1 MNNKLNDRIYPE
13 QFLLLAFISI
23 MTFKVVM
30 LAQYLVSEAGNEAYI
45 AMTVMISI
53 EIMMCALV
61 YGIISY
67 GSLPRLDLPKGIR
80 YVLALLLFVTSMA
93 KCALLA
99 SEGVSYV
106 STTIYDN
113 VRWSYVCL
121 ALMLVC
127 CYLAYK
133 GGKVIARTAQ
143 ILFWLM
149 ALSFAFHVV
158 FAKTDLQFVN
168 LLPLEFSADIAVACD
183 KYLVWFG
190 DYSCLLFLS
199 VSKSPNAKGKRLAVW
214 TALAIIGTFVCA
226 VGLMVIFVCVFGDS
240 GAIVGNAFLNVS
252 SLNKIAFMIGS
263 MDLPTVCSWVVM
275 CTIRLSLLL
284 YAGKE
289 CLKIFFG
296 EKWWLSAVCALTAY
310 LLIVYGIGNLKTG
323 YSIATSALR
332 YFVYFTDFIAVI
344 ALYIFVHVKYKKAN
358 KPKAL
363 PSPQNPALKQISPP
377 SQGEE

>member
-30 LAQYLVSEAGNEAYI
+30 LAQYLVSQAGNQAYI
-45 AMTVMISI
+45 SMIAMISV
-53 EIMMCALV
+53 EIMMCAVV
-61 YGIISY
+61 YGIISH
-67 GSLPRLDLPKGIR
+67 GSLTRLELPKGVK
-80 YVLALLLFVTSMA
+80 YTLAVLLFFTSMA
-93 KCALLA
+93 KCVLLG
-99 SEGVSYV
+99 SEGVSYI

-143 ILFWLM
+143 IFFWLM
-149 ALSFAFHVV
+149 AVSFAFHVI

-168 LLPLEFSADIAVACD
+168 LLPIDFSADIAVACD

-199 VSKSPNAKGKRLAVW
+199 VAKSPNAKGKRLAFW

-226 VGLMVIFVCVFGDS
+226 VGLMIIFVCIFGDS

-263 MDLPTVCSWVVM
+263 MDLPTVCSWIVM
-275 CTIRLSLLL
+275 CTLRLSLLL
-284 YAGKE
+284 YACKE

-296 EKWWLSAVCALTAY
+296 EKWWLSALCALTAY
-310 LLIVYGIGNLKTG
+310 LLIVYGVGNLKTG
-323 YSIATSALR
+323 YSIATSGLR
-332 YFVYFTDFIAVI
+332 YFVYLTDFVVII
-344 ALYIFVHVKYKKAN
+344 ALYIYVRIKYGKEDKT
-358 KPKAL
+358 PAL
-363 PSPQNPALKQISPP
+363 PPPATPAIKRLPP
-377 SQGEE
+377 SSQGEK